1 MVLFLAA
8 LNLPAEVRRRGIVAL
23 ESATPGL
30 KMTQL
35 RGANMVFTEA
45 LQSVDSKVSQ
55 IPDIDNAKKEFC
67 AFPGLIMMMFST
79 GQRSMAQSSSTLLQY
94 GDL

>member
-1 MVLFLAA
+1 MASALEADVPAVLLLAA

-35 RGANMVFTEA
+35 RGANMVFTGA

-55 IPDIDNAKKEFC
+55 IPEIENAKNAILSLSGSDK
-67 AFPGLIMMMFST
+67 
-79 GQRSMAQSSSTLLQY
+79 
-94 GDL
+94 